1 MLTRVVVT
9 GSESTGKT
17 TLAAQLAA
25 HYGVHCV
32 PEYSR
37 VFVAQLGRPI
47 EARDH
52 EALGRGQMANEDAGV
67 ARARADAHNLLIYDT
82 DLTSTVTYCHHYTG
96 SCPAFI
102 EEAALARKASLYL
115 LCDIDVPWV
124 PDGVRDRSD
133 RREEMHAAFVA
144 TLERFEARYVVLRGT
159 WAEREMTARREIAQL
174 RHGDMPPADDVA
186 ARM

>member
-1 MLTRVVVT
+1 MTLHRVVVT

-25 HYGVHCV
+25 HYGVHVV

-37 VFVAQLGRPI
+37 TLVAQLGRPI

-52 EALGRGQMANEDAGV
+52 DALGRGQMANEDASI
-67 ARARADAHNLLIYDT
+67 ARARADGHHLLVYDT
-82 DLTSTVTYCHHYTG
+82 DLTSTVTYCHHYTH
-96 SCPAFI
+96 SCPAFV

-124 PDGVRDRSD
+124 PDGVRDRSE
-133 RREEMHAAFVA
+133 RRDEMHAAFVA
-144 TLERFEARYVVLRGT
+144 TLERMDARYVVLRGT
-159 WAEREMTARREIAQL
+159 WAEREALARASIDNLL
-174 RHGDMPPADDVA
+174 RLRTP
-186 ARM
+186 